1 MTIGLVGAKYHI
13 GQKVLTL
20 KGPGTV
26 THIDVDDES
35 EFYHVEL
42 DNNHGHYVF
51 GGSQVFDLIKKELID
66 D

>member
-1 MTIGLVGAKYHI
+1 MTVRLVGAKYHI

-35 EFYHVEL
+35 VFYHAEL
-42 DNNHGHYVF
+42 DNDHEHYIF
-51 GGSQVFDLIKKELID
+51 GGSQVFDLIKKELNI
-66 D
+66 